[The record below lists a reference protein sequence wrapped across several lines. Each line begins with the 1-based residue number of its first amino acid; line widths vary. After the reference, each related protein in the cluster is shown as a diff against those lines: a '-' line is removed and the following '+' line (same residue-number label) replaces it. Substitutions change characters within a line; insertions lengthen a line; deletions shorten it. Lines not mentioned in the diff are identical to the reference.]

1 MGGMAQAASLTGS
14 LILHYRVGHRLGS
27 GGMGEVYLADDTR
40 LGRQVALKFLAP
52 SVERDEESRAR
63 LVREARAASLLRS
76 PNIAVTYDLVEH
88 GEALFIAM
96 EYVEGEVLSERLTRG
111 PLPLKEAVDVAQQ
124 VADALDEAHAQNIV
138 HRDIKSANLI
148 LTRRGLVKVLD
159 FGLAKFEDRAETRR
173 RDVTALQITSPGLVM
188 GTIAY
193 MAPEQ
198 LLGSDID
205 HRTDLFALG
214 VVLYEMVTGRLPFA
228 GNTFTEVSDR
238 ILHQEP
244 EALAR
249 FNYSA
254 PQELESIVRK
264 SLQKNAAFRYQSAR
278 EMYIDLHHLAKR
290 LDAIDTTSQLA
301 RVPGS
306 GSSLAARETPVEQGE
321 RSIAVMA
328 FANVTRETVDDW
340 IGEGIAETVTSDL
353 KNVHGLA
360 VVGRAQIFELLKN
373 ISTASDAADDR
384 LAIEIGRRLG
394 TWWVVTGAYQRIGS
408 RIRITAQVIEV
419 LRATLLKTLKIDG
432 SIDDIFEL
440 QDRIVFE
447 LSRSLDLKVDKVQAE
462 AIARDETRS
471 VEAFEAYSRGLLNMR
486 QATRDSIDRAIALFE
501 RATELDADY
510 AAAWAA
516 LGGAVQLKGMFLG
529 MPGLAMRATDALHRA
544 IALQPTLAAAHSW
557 LGLALLN
564 LGRTDEAIVSLER
577 ALVLEPD
584 NAQSHTAL
592 ARALWMGKGEV
603 DGAIEHLRKAMT
615 LNPEA
620 GYSYLQLSYL
630 ESLNGHLDAAEES
643 ARHAIELQE
652 RAISGTQGLLIVGA
666 HVRLGYVHYLR
677 GNYDRAHEEYRRE
690 LEFLTSTEHG
700 LRERTLIELHQKLSA
715 LHDARGDHDQAERFG
730 ALAISGLEKRIAIGA
745 DDPATRYY
753 VAAVYA
759 RRGDLDNTLR
769 HLELPLQRLPLFTPW
784 RVQRDPDFARV
795 RNERAFVER
804 LSGAGRPPSHEAS
817 ADRRSLGGG
826 G

>member
-1 MGGMAQAASLTGS
+1 MGGMAQAAPLTGK
-14 LILHYRVGHRLGS
+14 LVLHYRVGQRLGG
-27 GGMGEVYLADDTR
+27 GGMGEVYLAEDTR

-52 SVERDEESRAR
+52 SVQRDEESRAR

-88 GEALFIAM
+88 GDSLFIAM
-96 EYVEGEVLSERLTRG
+96 EYVEGDVLSSRIAKG

-124 VADALDEAHAQNIV
+124 VADALDEAHAQSIV

-148 LTRRGLVKVLD
+148 LARRGLVKVLD
-159 FGLAKFEDRAETRR
+159 FGLAKFDDRADTRL

-188 GTIAY
+188 GTVAY

-198 LLGSDID
+198 LLGGPID
-205 HRTDLFALG
+205 HRVDLFALG
-214 VVLYEMVTGRLPFA
+214 VVLYEMVAGRLPFL
-228 GNTFTEVSDR
+228 GDTITEISDR
-238 ILHQEP
+238 ILHHEP

-249 FNYSA
+249 FNYATPS
-254 PQELESIVRK
+254 ELEQIVRK
-264 SLQKNAAFRYQSAR
+264 ALQKNAAFRYQSAR
-278 EMYIDLHHLAKR
+278 EMYIDLHHLARR
-290 LDAIDTTSQLA
+290 LDAVDSTSKLPRA
-301 RVPGS
+301 TGTPAS
-306 GSSLAARETPVEQGE
+306 GVILPELRIEQGE

-328 FANVTRETVDDW
+328 FANVTREAVDNW

-360 VVGRAQIFELLKN
+360 VIGRAQVFELLKN
-373 ISTASDAADDR
+373 LADGSDTGDNR

-394 TWWVVTGAYQRIGS
+394 AWWVVTGAYQRIGP

-419 LRATLLKTLKIDG
+419 LRGTLLKTLKIDG

-447 LSRSLDLKVDKVQAE
+447 LSRSLDLKVDKAQAE
-462 AIARDETRS
+462 AIARDETKS
-471 VEAFEAYSRGLLNMR
+471 VEAFEAYSRGLVNMR

-501 RATELDADY
+501 RATELDPNY

-516 LGGAVQLKGMFLG
+516 LGGALQFKGMFLSISDY
-529 MPGLAMRATDALHRA
+529 LARAIDMLRRA
-544 IALQPTLAAAHSW
+544 IALEPAQAAAHTW
-557 LGLALLN
+557 LGMAHLN
-564 LGRTDEAIVSLER
+564 LGHVDQAMESLRRAEA
-577 ALVLEPD
+577 LEPD
-584 NAQSHTAL
+584 NAQVHQAL
-592 ARALWMGKGEV
+592 ARTLWMGQGRVPEAV
-603 DGAIEHLRKAMT
+603 EHLRRAIM

-630 ESLNGHLDAAEES
+630 EALLGDLDAAELS
-643 ARHAIELQE
+643 ARQAIELQE

-666 HVRLGYVHYLR
+666 HARLGYVHYLR
-677 GNYDRAHEEYRRE
+677 GQYDRAREEYRRE
-690 LEFLTSTEHG
+690 LEFLATTDHG

-715 LHDARGDHDQAERFG
+715 LHDALGDREQADRFG
-730 ALAISGLEKRIAIGA
+730 NLAIDAMEKRIASGA

-769 HLELPLQRLPLFTPW
+769 HLALPLERLPLFTPW
-784 RVQRDPDFARV
+784 RIERDPDFERV
-795 RNERAFVER
+795 RSERAFVER
-804 LSGAGRPPSHEAS
+804 VSSPARLS
-817 ADRRSLGGG
+817 
-826 G
+826 